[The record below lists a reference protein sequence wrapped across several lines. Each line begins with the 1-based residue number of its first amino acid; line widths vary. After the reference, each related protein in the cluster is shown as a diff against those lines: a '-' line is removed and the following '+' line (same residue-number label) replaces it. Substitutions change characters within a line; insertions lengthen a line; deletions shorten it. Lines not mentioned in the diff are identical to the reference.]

1 MSEVKKISPV
11 GNIYGWEESQFG
23 EFVLSQDYDAL
34 AAEAQALR
42 EEVEKAQNALAFTE
56 QWHGVRYERLWHWA
70 HAELDEEQKRRYFN
84 IVANGTAEHSEPP
97 TYAQQLCRMKHR
109 YECAEKEAAALRARV
124 VVLPDASTVY
134 AALDARERLFTSP
147 ENIQVALEAQSR
159 LNGKTVSE
167 GLLRKWLEL
176 MEHGDY
182 REGHCM
188 CGSPVDSHGIGD
200 GHAPIDAGEYYA
212 GQVMEELRALLNQ
225 DKENGNG

>member
-23 EFVLSQDYDAL
+23 EFVLSQDYDDL

-124 VVLPDASTVY
+124 AVVPDGY
-134 AALDARERLFTSP
+134 ALVPVEPTREMFIAINKEDDKAYAGGCHHGAQFEWLWDAA
-147 ENIQVALEAQSR
+147 IEAAPRPNS
-159 LNGKTVSE
+159 LTVSE
-167 GLLRKWLEL
+167 GLLRRIVTPALTSSDA
-176 MEHGDY
+176 HD
-182 REGHCM
+182 R
-188 CGSPVDSHGIGD
+188 IG
-200 GHAPIDAGEYYA
+200 AL
-212 GQVMEELRALLNQ
+212 EELRALLSEQ
-225 DKENGNG
+225 DGGKP

>member
-23 EFVLSQDYDAL
+23 EFVLSQDYDDL

-97 TYAQQLCRMKHR
+97 NYAQQLCRMKHR
-109 YECAEKEAAALRARV
+109 YECAEKEVAALRARV
-124 VVLPDASTVY
+124 VVVPERKLLNAGVSGLNRNSGWN
-134 AALDARERLFTSP
+134 ACLDELA
-147 ENIQVALEAQSR
+147 R

-167 GLLRKWLEL
+167 GLLREVARHLGNWLEL
-176 MEHGDY
+176 HECECDGGFHY
-182 REGHCM
+182 
-188 CGSPVDSHGIGD
+188 CGRD
-200 GHAPIDAGEYYA
+200 
-212 GQVMEELRALLNQ
+212 QVAKTNRELRALLNQ

>member
-1 MSEVKKISPV
+1 MSEVKRFDAPSMRSLIQGDQAV
-11 GNIYGWEESQFG
+11 MGYEV
-23 EFVLSQDYDAL
+23 VLASDYDAL

-42 EEVEKAQNALAFTE
+42 EEV
-56 QWHGVRYERLWHWA
+56 
-70 HAELDEEQKRRYFN
+70 
-84 IVANGTAEHSEPP
+84 
-97 TYAQQLCRMKHR
+97 AQQKFLTKVENDALKMMTDKAN
-109 YECAEKEAAALRARV
+109 ELKSEVEQLEEELESLRARV

-147 ENIQVALEAQSR
+147 ENIRVALEAQSR